1 MDDYIEIKAENK
13 GMASTRS
20 SSADQPQQNIEKRK
34 KIRFG
39 RIFFI
44 IILIL
49 ALFVGVYY
57 DETVSY
63 ANQFMESTGLTGL
76 TSVDNVDDDVVAT
89 IGDRVITMQELD
101 EEYEKLPEVAKA
113 FTPKSYILNN
123 MINRNLLLQV
133 VDDMKI
139 SVSDEEINT
148 KMDEIKKSNNL
159 DDEAFEKALI
169 ETGQTLEQFK
179 EDIIEI
185 ISIDKYLEENV
196 FMNVDI
202 LDEDVKD
209 YYNENLDQFKVGEK
223 VEVSHILISSEER
236 SEEKA
241 LAIIQ
246 AIKQRTDKDDFDD
259 LVEEY
264 SEDSGKETNKGFY
277 SFGRNEMVPEF
288 EQAAFSMTKV
298 GEISEPVKTTYGYH
312 LIKFLGKTEGKVLSF
327 EETEEE
333 IIEIVENEEKTT
345 LVESL
350 IEELKDNANVVVNYE
365 DEEQ

>member
-113 FTPKSYILNN
+113 
-123 MINRNLLLQV
+123 
-133 VDDMKI
+133 
-139 SVSDEEINT
+139 
-148 KMDEIKKSNNL
+148 
-159 DDEAFEKALI
+159 
-169 ETGQTLEQFK
+169 
-179 EDIIEI
+179 
-185 ISIDKYLEENV
+185 
-196 FMNVDI
+196 
-202 LDEDVKD
+202 
-209 YYNENLDQFKVGEK
+209 
-223 VEVSHILISSEER
+223 
-236 SEEKA
+236 
-241 LAIIQ
+241 
-246 AIKQRTDKDDFDD
+246 
-259 LVEEY
+259 
-264 SEDSGKETNKGFY
+264 
-277 SFGRNEMVPEF
+277 
-288 EQAAFSMTKV
+288 
-298 GEISEPVKTTYGYH
+298 
-312 LIKFLGKTEGKVLSF
+312 
-327 EETEEE
+327 
-333 IIEIVENEEKTT
+333 
-345 LVESL
+345 
-350 IEELKDNANVVVNYE
+350 
-365 DEEQ
+365 